1 VVSYGYPLITERIPS
16 SRGTASLMRLT
27 YRDGEGL
34 LRKLLANC
42 SNHGFV
48 VSDLVVEHSDG
59 DAPGAV
65 TVRLELRGRGSIAEL
80 TGELDAVDGVLKVSA
95 GDVHHAPDV

>member
-1 VVSYGYPLITERIPS
+1 
-16 SRGTASLMRLT
+16 
-27 YRDGEGL
+27 
-34 LRKLLANC
+34 
-42 SNHGFV
+42 
-48 VSDLVVEHSDG
+48 
-59 DAPGAV
+59 V